1 MHLVVAVNDAFAHA
15 VPMDDTGI
23 TCRTG
28 RTCIGGQAHRRRRA
42 ALAVSSCAAIAVAVA
57 VPITV
62 TAVPVTVATTVAVA
76 TAIAISTAV
85 AIASTIPA
93 AIAVAATI
101 AVAVSTTV
109 AISLSDCGGTQNQ
122 EIRGGRNSRYG
133 GSKQSHDYRSP
144 GNSHAVRLF
153 FAARLTHIL

>member
-28 RTCIGGQAHRRRRA
+28 RTCIGAQAHRRRRA
-42 ALAVSSCAAIAVAVA
+42 ALAVSSCAAIAVAV
-57 VPITV
+57 PITV
-62 TAVPVTVATTVAVA
+62 TAVAVTVATTVAVA

-93 AIAVAATI
+93 AIAVA
-101 AVAVSTTV
+101 VSTTV
-109 AISLSDCGGTQNQ
+109 AISLSVCRNSQNQ

-133 GSKQSHDYRSP
+133 RPEQSHDYRSP

>member
-42 ALAVSSCAAIAVAVA
+42 ALAVSSCAAIAVAV
-57 VPITV
+57 PITV
-62 TAVPVTVATTVAVA
+62 TTVAVTVATTVAVA

-85 AIASTIPA
+85 AIASTIP
-93 AIAVAATI
+93 VAATI